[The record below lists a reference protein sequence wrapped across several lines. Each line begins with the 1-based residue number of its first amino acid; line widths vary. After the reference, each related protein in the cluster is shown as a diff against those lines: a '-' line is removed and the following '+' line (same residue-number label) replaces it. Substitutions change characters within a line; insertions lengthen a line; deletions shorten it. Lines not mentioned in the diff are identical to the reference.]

1 MCRHNIARHSEEQ
14 SLELQYRNKKVY
26 GTGLGTSV
34 NWEIDEN
41 GRGIIFNDFFP
52 EVEVPSMD
60 FGIPKD
66 SEIDIS
72 ALSMYFLSDLDKTEK
87 KTKIDSLSTVI
98 RAYGNWIESLKTRMN
113 LLETRYHAPAEMN
126 INGCLS
132 AKARMEEGLRILKEN
147 SVAWDA
153 FRYPSGTILAKRNLG

>member
-1 MCRHNIARHSEEQ
+1 
-14 SLELQYRNKKVY
+14 
-26 GTGLGTSV
+26 
-34 NWEIDEN
+34 
-41 GRGIIFNDFFP
+41 
-52 EVEVPSMD
+52 
-60 FGIPKD
+60 
-66 SEIDIS
+66 
-72 ALSMYFLSDLDKTEK
+72 MYFLSDLDKTEK

-98 RAYGNWIESLKTRMN
+98 RAYGHWIESLKTRMN

-153 FRYPSGTILAKRNLG
+153 FSLSKRNDFSEKEFRVIFIVSCLQGMYLHKTVMSK

>member
-113 LLETRYHAPAEMN
+113 LLETRYHAPA
-126 INGCLS
+126 
-132 AKARMEEGLRILKEN
+132 
-147 SVAWDA
+147 
-153 FRYPSGTILAKRNLG
+153 